1 MVYTLNASEIG
12 KIIKELRLRRGLS
25 QQALA
30 KGICTQPHIS
40 NIENGREMPSGFI
53 LYLLSKKLR
62 VNVKYLFDSH
72 NDSNIPYKNNIK
84 FIVHSF
90 IQENDFDQVIKILD
104 EESHLFKAPEDQ
116 QFLLWA
122 KAISHYY
129 SYKDFHFS
137 FMLLKTSLRKT
148 CKCLKFCSEQELTI
162 MNSISILL
170 SESGQNRKALRILK
184 WTYRHIHRHY
194 YIEDRTLPIKNIY
207 ALARSLSRN
216 HDYHACIHYCSQG
229 IEQCLKYNSLY
240 LFGELYYEKGL
251 NHYFL
256 HQHQAALE
264 DFEQAIMLFKLKKQY
279 NFQRFVEMKIKE
291 FKLGVHCNQDRKEG
305 EFTPL

>member
-1 MVYTLNASEIG
+1 MVYTLNAIEIG
-12 KIIKELRLRRGLS
+12 KIIKDLRLKQGLS

-40 NIENGREMPSGFI
+40 NIENGREIPSGFI

-62 VNVKYLFDSH
+62 VNVKYLFDIQ
-72 NDSNIPYKNNIK
+72 NDSNSNYKNNIK

-90 IQENDFDQVIKILD
+90 IQENDFGQVLKILE
-104 EESHLFKAPEDQ
+104 EESHLFEAPEDQ

-122 KAISHYY
+122 KAIPLYY
-129 SYKDFHFS
+129 SYKDVPS
-137 FMLLKTSLRKT
+137 SLMMLKTALRKT
-148 CKCLKFCSEQELTI
+148 CKCLKFCSEQELMI
-162 MNSISILL
+162 INSMGILL
-170 SESGQNRKALRILK
+170 SESSQNRKALRILH

-216 HDYHACIHYCSQG
+216 HDYHTCIQYCNKG

-251 NHYFL
+251 NYYFL
-256 HQHQAALE
+256 DNHKLALE
-264 DFEQAIMLFKLKKQY
+264 DFEQAIMLFKLKKQL
-279 NFQRFVEMKIKE
+279 NLKHFVEDKIKE
-291 FKLGVHCNQDRKEG
+291 FRLRK
-305 EFTPL
+305 